1 MALIGVSALHQA
13 YTTKMGWFGG
23 SPSRVSAVSEVPEK
37 KEETF
42 LEDLPPKFEDNE
54 TKRPDEA
61 TYLAAINKISLSD
74 FTIDN
79 YVTMPCFRE
88 AMLTGFSAMG
98 VLGVVTLLIHKSPGR
113 SVNIGI
119 GGFFLGSVIGFEQC
133 RSIRRRS
140 FQNVEKAKQANQ
152 ARMQSKIDDRQE
164 NDDALEKFNETQRK

>member
-1 MALIGVSALHQA
+1 
-13 YTTKMGWFGG
+13 MGWFGG
-23 SPSRVSAVSEVPEK
+23 SPTKVSAVSQVPER

-61 TYLAAINKISLSD
+61 TYLAAINKISLAD
-74 FTIDN
+74 FTLSN

-98 VLGVVTLLIHKSPGR
+98 VLGVVTLLIHKNPSK
-113 SVNIGI
+113 SANIGI
-119 GGFFLGSVIGFEQC
+119 GGFFLGSVVGFEQC

-140 FQNVEKAKQANQ
+140 FETVEKAKQANQ
-152 ARMQSKIDDRQE
+152 ARMQSKIDDRLE
-164 NDDALEKFNETQRK
+164 KDDALEKFNETQRK